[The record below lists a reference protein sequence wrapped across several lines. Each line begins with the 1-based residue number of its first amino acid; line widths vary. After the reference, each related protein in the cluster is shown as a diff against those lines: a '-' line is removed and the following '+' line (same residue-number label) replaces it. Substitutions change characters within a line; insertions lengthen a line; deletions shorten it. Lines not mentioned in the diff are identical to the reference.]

1 MCGVGHRPG
10 VYLVGSCDEALAAAQ
25 GRRPDRPDATN
36 GGAVGGFCGG
46 GGGGCCCCFCKKPMM
61 VSRRKDVACRV
72 VAQHIFLGGGGSV
85 WAAFLMNTVITD
97 PVLYCYY

>member
-1 MCGVGHRPG
+1 
-10 VYLVGSCDEALAAAQ
+10 
-25 GRRPDRPDATN
+25 
-36 GGAVGGFCGG
+36 
-46 GGGGCCCCFCKKPMM
+46 M

-97 PVLYCYY
+97 LVLRLVPAPRLGTAVQYGRTG